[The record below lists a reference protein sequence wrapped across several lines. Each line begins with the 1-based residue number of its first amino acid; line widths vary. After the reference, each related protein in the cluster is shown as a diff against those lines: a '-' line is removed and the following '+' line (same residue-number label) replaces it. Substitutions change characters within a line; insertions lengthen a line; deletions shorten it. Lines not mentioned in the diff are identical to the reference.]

1 MISLNNQNGK
11 ETLAMS
17 KVKKLDKN
25 IIAITEFYGIFNQ
38 LDQTIEECSELI
50 LETSKIKRYLKE
62 HQGHTPDENWKNHII
77 EEMADV
83 LVMIKQLMYLFDCKK
98 EVQSMMKYKVDRQ
111 IKRIQLEVEED
122 NKK

>member
-1 MISLNNQNGK
+1 MI
-11 ETLAMS
+11 

>member
-1 MISLNNQNGK
+1 
-11 ETLAMS
+11 
-17 KVKKLDKN
+17 
-25 IIAITEFYGIFNQ
+25 
-38 LDQTIEECSELI
+38 
-50 LETSKIKRYLKE
+50 
-62 HQGHTPDENWKNHII
+62 
-77 EEMADV
+77 MADV

>member
-1 MISLNNQNGK
+1 MIG
-11 ETLAMS
+11 EIGE
-17 KVKKLDKN
+17 VIDIIKKHGD
-25 IIAITEFYGIFNQ
+25 
-38 LDQTIEECSELI
+38 
-50 LETSKIKRYLKE
+50 IKATNDVGLRKDLL
-62 HQGHTPDENWKNHII
+62 